1 MSKAKVMV
9 EEGEEIIISCPSS
22 ASSQIYSN
30 LLIRKKDHYQVIRSQ
45 TDSDLSLS
53 QEWKK
58 KLLKNSNPKKV
69 ILMRLSPMDSAHFL
83 LKCSHLFENALVI
96 REESHFTSIHNV
108 IVEKVMHVL
117 GDKITPYDVTIQCL
131 SKIAVLMDE
140 VLLINVEYIKA
151 LPVEESVIIDV
162 DPGKVVTVVG
172 SSQSPKNFPIV
183 FQKNSIKLSTFKTK
197 KAKVTLKIDINSF
210 HDLKVEPIDEDIA
223 DEKLSKMEQFSD
235 AKFRLV
241 FDKQNF
247 GIFAVK
253 DAKEQTQIHA
263 SDGMFRKN
271 FQFYIAFTD
280 KKPVIGKPAEEIYVQ
295 QPKLVVFGMQI
306 YV

>member
-1 MSKAKVMV
+1 MSTTRNMIFIVHDIVNMSEYNIQTSKWKNFEFNRDIENYDPTQIFAQIQSATNLKKIKAMVFTIMDLCFPTIAHAYEFRLKCSEFCKSNGILYFYIPVSSIIAFSVMSKAKVMV

-96 REESHFTSIHNV
+96 REESHFASIHNV

-140 VLLINVEYIKA
+140 NLL
-151 LPVEESVIIDV
+151 
-162 DPGKVVTVVG
+162 
-172 SSQSPKNFPIV
+172 
-183 FQKNSIKLSTFKTK
+183 
-197 KAKVTLKIDINSF
+197 
-210 HDLKVEPIDEDIA
+210 
-223 DEKLSKMEQFSD
+223 
-235 AKFRLV
+235 
-241 FDKQNF
+241 
-247 GIFAVK
+247 
-253 DAKEQTQIHA
+253 
-263 SDGMFRKN
+263 
-271 FQFYIAFTD
+271 
-280 KKPVIGKPAEEIYVQ
+280 
-295 QPKLVVFGMQI
+295 
-306 YV
+306 